1 MHTNSSWFSQRS
13 VEGWKMAWHRDS
25 VAISHIGNTHTHT
38 SIEREG
44 KIERGKEGEAG
55 CVLAVG
61 CSFFSKAVTYT
72 RALYL
77 LAQGFYVGFF
87 LVPSAACRVSSNFVD
102 LSNYR
107 ETTKGPDRIKMDADI
122 TSNHIRKIDKA
133 KAERWVK
140 QNWRSGVQV

>member
-1 MHTNSSWFSQRS
+1 MGESRTQSVNLSARPKCTQTALGSRNAASKDGRWRGIETLLLFHTL
-13 VEGWKMAWHRDS
+13 E
-25 VAISHIGNTHTHT
+25 THTHT

-87 LVPSAACRVSSNFVD
+87 FGAISC
-102 LSNYR
+102 
-107 ETTKGPDRIKMDADI
+107 M
-122 TSNHIRKIDKA
+122 
-133 KAERWVK
+133 
-140 QNWRSGVQV
+140 

>member
-1 MHTNSSWFSQRS
+1 MLICQQGQNAHKQLLVLASSI
-13 VEGWKMAWHRDS
+13 EGWKMAWHRDS
-25 VAISHIGNTHTHT
+25 VAISHIGNTYT

-44 KIERGKEGEAG
+44 KIERGREGEAG

-77 LAQGFYVGFF
+77 LAQGFYVVF
-87 LVPSAACRVSSNFVD
+87 LVPSAACRVSPNFVD

-107 ETTKGPDRIKMDADI
+107 ETAKGPDRIKTDI

-140 QNWRSGVQV
+140 

>member
-1 MHTNSSWFSQRS
+1 MLICQQGQNAHKQLLLLATQHRRMEDGVASRLCCYFTH
-13 VEGWKMAWHRDS
+13 WK
-25 VAISHIGNTHTHT
+25 HTHT
-38 SIEREG
+38 SIEREC
-44 KIERGKEGEAG
+44 KIERGREGEAG

-72 RALYL
+72 CALYL
-77 LAQGFYVGFF
+77 LAQGFYVVF
-87 LVPSAACRVSSNFVD
+87 LVPSAACRASPNFVD

-107 ETTKGPDRIKMDADI
+107 EAAKGPDRIKMDADI

-140 QNWRSGVQV
+140 